1 MLVLD
6 TLTDF
11 DSDSGSAWPAQSPD
25 LVKPLTAIDLN
36 PDPDVIEIELVARE
50 DAISFGSGNMTE
62 VYAYNGSIP
71 GPTIEGKVGDT
82 LIVHFT
88 NLLPEA
94 TTIHWHGLELPANM
108 DGSNIAQHPIP
119 AGGTYR
125 YEFKFLRAST
135 FWYHPHIRT
144 NRQVELGLYGMM
156 VVRDPDEDRRL
167 GLPERAHQLV
177 LDDVLLDENGQI
189 TGPFPADPL
198 ENAVTQVNG
207 RMGNTL
213 LVNGE
218 ANTVGMVER
227 GVPQRMRLVNTANSR
242 FMRISIAGHRMFRIG
257 GDGGL
262 LEAPIEIQPIGLVP
276 DPDDPAKLISDP
288 DPAKGLLL
296 TPGERA
302 DVMFTPSGD
311 GPIAVEWHD
320 IARGRQRAFHTSDG
334 TLDLAPDEADGKSP
348 PQTLLMLELTGEG
361 GGDEYV
367 PEAELRNIEPIDATG
382 AEPIPVTFGHT
393 PPDANGDST
402 FFVFVN
408 REIRV
413 AFPFELITP
422 EIAPMVTV
430 GDTRI
435 WEVRNQTA
443 NDHNFHS
450 HGFTFQLIETLFID
464 EDTASNNFVIPAA
477 YLEDKDTILLPRR
490 PGAPSRSVTITRLAA
505 TFHDTGRE
513 GEVEAF
519 GKEPGDETSG
529 GWVFHCHILEHADR
543 GMMSFLQVMNAQI
556 NAGHAG
562 AWFNSATSGQ
572 GQLIDVEPES
582 QFMFVSWFTY
592 TDAASDNPNEQQ
604 WYTAQ
609 GNYTGNTAVLDLFE
623 TLGGK
628 FDDPKEVTTTRVG
641 EVTLSFSDCEQGQMT
656 YSLDEEGLQGTFPLL
671 RVIPGS
677 GNVCEEL
684 SGNTTQAVDINAGMD
699 GAWFDPDT
707 SGQGYF
713 IDAHPDPEGG
723 NFIFVSWFTYG
734 NATASGLRWL
744 TAQGGFEGSM
754 AEIDVFETT
763 GGSFDDPQ
771 ATSTTQVGTMSL
783 DFTDCSNALLAYS
796 LPANGAEGD
805 MAITRVLPGGQA
817 LCEELSG
824 AE

>member
-1 MLVLD
+1 MRAIEC
-6 TLTDF
+6 
-11 DSDSGSAWPAQSPD
+11 SA
-25 LVKPLTAIDLN
+25 
-36 PDPDVIEIELVARE
+36 
-50 DAISFGSGNMTE
+50 
-62 VYAYNGSIP
+62 P
-71 GPTIEGKVGDT
+71 G
-82 LIVHFT
+82 
-88 NLLPEA
+88 
-94 TTIHWHGLELPANM
+94 
-108 DGSNIAQHPIP
+108 
-119 AGGTYR
+119 
-125 YEFKFLRAST
+125 
-135 FWYHPHIRT
+135 
-144 NRQVELGLYGMM
+144 
-156 VVRDPDEDRRL
+156 
-167 GLPERAHQLV
+167 
-177 LDDVLLDENGQI
+177 
-189 TGPFPADPL
+189 
-198 ENAVTQVNG
+198 G
-207 RMGNTL
+207 R
-213 LVNGE
+213 
-218 ANTVGMVER
+218 
-227 GVPQRMRLVNTANSR
+227 
-242 FMRISIAGHRMFRIG
+242 
-257 GDGGL
+257 GL
-262 LEAPIEIQPIGLVP
+262 LETPIEIQPIGLVP
-276 DPDDPAKLISDP
+276 DPDDPTQLISDP

-302 DVMFTPSGD
+302 DVVFTPTGD

-334 TLDLAPDEADGKSP
+334 TLELAPDEADGKSP
-348 PQTLLMLELTGEG
+348 PQTLLMLELIGEG
-361 GGDEYV
+361 GGDEYM
-367 PEAELRNIEPIDATG
+367 PEVALRNIEPIDATG

-393 PPDANGDST
+393 RPDANGDST
-402 FFVFVN
+402 FFVFV
-408 REIRV
+408 RPGMP
-413 AFPFELITP
+413 FPFELITP
-422 EIAPMVTV
+422 EIAPVVTV

-435 WEVRNQTA
+435 WKVRNQTA

-490 PGAPSRSVTITRLAA
+490 PGAPGRSVTITRLAA

-582 QFMFVSWFTY
+582 QFMYLSWFTY
-592 TDAASDNPNEQQ
+592 TNAASDNPFEQH
-604 WYTAQ
+604 WLTAQ

-623 TLGGK
+623 TLGGE

-641 EVTLSFSDCEQGQMT
+641 EVTLSFSECDQGQMT
-656 YSLDEEGLQGTFPLL
+656 YSFDEDGRQGQFPMQ

-677 GNVCEEL
+677 DNVCEGL
-684 SGNTTQAVDINAGMD
+684 SGNTTQAMDVNAGID
-699 GAWFDPDT
+699 GAWFDPNT
-707 SGQGYF
+707 PGQGFF

-734 NATASGLRWL
+734 EDTASRQRWL
-744 TAQGGFEGSM
+744 TAQGSFEGSI

-771 ATSTTQVGTMSL
+771 APSTTMVGTMSI

-796 LPANGAEGD
+796 LPANG
-805 MAITRVLPGGQA
+805 V
-817 LCEELSG
+817 
-824 AE
+824 